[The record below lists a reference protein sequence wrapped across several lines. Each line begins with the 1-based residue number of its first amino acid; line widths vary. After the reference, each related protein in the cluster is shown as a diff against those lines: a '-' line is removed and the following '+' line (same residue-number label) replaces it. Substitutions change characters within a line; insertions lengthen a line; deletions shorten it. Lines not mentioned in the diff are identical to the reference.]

1 MDDANNYDSTKTTT
15 TAPRS
20 NSAREKKANVILFL
34 IILFT
39 LCLLLYIFRIS
50 RRTNEYSAIQQAAL
64 DSEFKQCE
72 FIIYDKSS
80 KTVCDRLIIIEPFNW
95 VLWNTRKN
103 LFVLNPERDIQCSG
117 HNNGAIR
124 MLKEEF
130 YETCLDVSYD
140 YIVKNYMTIGSDDVN
155 VHRVPY
161 TINDRVFKI
170 TDAINRLMDLD
181 LLSFDLT
188 KTQYNATSSVSNRFT
203 FNRLGT
209 YIPYKRD
216 TYDYEYANESRENV
230 IRHNEQTSSLNSKR
244 FTFIDG
250 KEEDA
255 FLEKILQNVYLERET
270 DVQQR
275 RRRHDGQTTGNGETV
290 DGRGTTSD
298 GTQ

>member
-1 MDDANNYDSTKTTT
+1 MSTIDDTNNYNSIKTTR
-15 TAPRS
+15 PVQ
-20 NSAREKKANVILFL
+20 EKKANRILFL

-50 RRTNEYSAIQQAAL
+50 RRTKEHSAIQQAAL
-64 DSEFKQCE
+64 NSEFKQCE
-72 FIIYDKSS
+72 FVVYDKSS

-124 MLKEEF
+124 MLREEF

-140 YIVKNYMTIGSDDVN
+140 YIVKNYMTVGSNDVN

-188 KTQYNATSSVSNRFT
+188 KTEYNATSSVSNRFT

-209 YIPYKRD
+209 YIPYKRNA
-216 TYDYEYANESRENV
+216 YDYEKVDDLHEDV
-230 IRHNEQTSSLNSKR
+230 IRHNEQTRSLNSER
-244 FTFIDG
+244 FMFIDRN
-250 KEEDA
+250 EEDL
-255 FLEKILQNVYLERET
+255 FLDKILQNVYLERET

-275 RRRHDGQTTGNGETV
+275 RQQNHRQNGQTGHDESIN
-290 DGRGTTSD
+290 GRGTTSHR
-298 GTQ
+298 TQ